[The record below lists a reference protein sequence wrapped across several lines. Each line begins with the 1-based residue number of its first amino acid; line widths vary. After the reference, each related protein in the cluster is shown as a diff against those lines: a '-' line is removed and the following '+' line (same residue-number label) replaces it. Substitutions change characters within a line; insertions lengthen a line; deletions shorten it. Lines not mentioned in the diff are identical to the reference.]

1 MRRKHPILC
10 VGPDLAVDK
19 TFIIEG
25 FTPGARFRPP
35 NALTL
40 ASGKGCNVARAL
52 KTLGAQ
58 PTVLGWAGG
67 HNGRIIQGGMRKIG
81 VATHFI
87 PISSESRTCLAIY
100 DPTTRSLTEI
110 NETNPTIQPA
120 EIEAFWQAYLRL
132 LPTFDLVTLSG
143 RLPPGVP
150 ADFYA
155 RLIEAAH
162 HAGKPALLDTYGESL
177 RQAIPACPSLVK
189 VNLAEFSELLG
200 EPLATPQAAAQ
211 ALALSQRL
219 KVRVVVTLGEGGM
232 LAAAEGRLL
241 QGEAPP
247 VNALIAIGSG
257 DAFLAGVAAKWVS
270 GASFEDA
277 LRLGMAAGAANT
289 LQPGACIFQREQ
301 VEAFYRRTKIHPM
314 QGTGL

>member
-1 MRRKHPILC
+1 MPIKRPILC
-10 VGPDLAVDK
+10 IGSDLAVDK

-25 FTPGARFRPP
+25 FSPNQRFRPP

-58 PTVLGWAGG
+58 PAVLGWAGG
-67 HNGRIIQGGMRKIG
+67 HNGRIIRDGMRQIG
-81 VATHFI
+81 VRTHFI
-87 PISSESRTCLAIY
+87 PISAESRTCLAIY
-100 DPTTRSLTEI
+100 DPLTHSLTEI

-132 LPTFDLVTLSG
+132 LPAFDLVTLSG

-155 RLIEAAH
+155 RLIEAAQA
-162 HAGKPALLDTYGESL
+162 AGKPTLLDTYGESL
-177 RQAIPACPSLVK
+177 RQAIPARPSLVK

-200 EPLATPQAAAQ
+200 EPLATPEDAAAQ

-219 KVRVVVTLGEGGM
+219 SLRVVVTLGEGGM
-232 LAAAEGRLL
+232 IAAAEGRLL
-241 QGEAPP
+241 RGEAPA
-247 VNALIAIGSG
+247 VNAVIAIGSG
-257 DAFLAGVAAKWVS
+257 DAFLAGLANGLARGAA
-270 GASFEDA
+270 FEDA
-277 LRLGMAAGAANT
+277 LRLGLAAGAANT
-289 LQPGACIFQREQ
+289 LQPGACVFDPHMVQ
-301 VEAFYRRTKIHPM
+301 ALLPRTAIRPA
-314 QGTGL
+314 